1 VTDNILDLNLSE
13 SSALERVEYL
23 MARLR
28 DPKTGCPWDK
38 KQTFASIAPYTI
50 EETYEVVDTIERE
63 DYTHLKEELG
73 DLLFQV
79 VFYAQMAAE
88 EQRFNLHDIA
98 DTLVE
103 KLVRRH
109 PHVFPAGT
117 LASYVDTDNPEA
129 EETIRQRWDQIKQQE
144 KQAKGESSPDSV
156 LGDIPIGMTPLIRA
170 EKLQKQAA
178 KVGFEWDSVEPVVA
192 KLQEEIA
199 ELTDEVVQPY
209 NMDAIADE
217 LGDVMFSCV
226 NVARHFGLNAEMV
239 MKQANRKFER
249 RFMAV
254 EKKLKDQ
261 GVAIENAALADMEA
275 QWQQAKL
282 DEPSS

>member
-1 VTDNILDLNLSE
+1 VTDDILKLDISVATPLQ
-13 SSALERVEYL
+13 RVEYL

-28 DPKTGCPWDK
+28 DQQTGCPWDK
-38 KQTFASIAPYTI
+38 KQTYASIAPYTI
-50 EETYEVVDTIERE
+50 EETYEVVDAIERK

-79 VFYAQMAAE
+79 FFYAQIAKE

-109 PHVFPAGT
+109 PHVFPAGS
-117 LASYVDTDNPEA
+117 LASYIDTDNPET

-144 KQAKGESSPDSV
+144 QQAKGNAVSGSA
-156 LGDIPIGMTPLIRA
+156 LGDIPVGMAPLIRA

-178 KVGFEWDSVEPVVA
+178 KVGFEWPCVEPVVA
-192 KLQEEIA
+192 KLHEEVA
-199 ELTDEVVQPY
+199 ELTAEVSEPY
-209 NMDAIADE
+209 DFDAIADE

-226 NVARHFGLNAEMV
+226 NVARHFNLNAEMV
-239 MKQANRKFER
+239 MKQANSKFER

-261 GVAIENAALADMEA
+261 GVAIEHATLADMEA
-275 QWQQAKL
+275 QWQQVKL
-282 DEPSS
+282 DESSS